1 MKETSAQLVKF
12 FQENTLWQFFS
23 RTWDREEAISGILGG
38 LEALFRG
45 ETLPRGT
52 LLEKAFYA
60 DAIVIRQQL
69 SDKFP
74 WILSLSAVEL
84 ADVFAEVK
92 AELTDIVITK
102 SKNEELSVELY

>member
-38 LEALFRG
+38 LETLFRG
-45 ETLPRGT
+45 ETIPRES

-60 DAIVIRQQL
+60 DAVVTKQQL
-69 SDKFP
+69 SAKFP
-74 WILSLSAVEL
+74 WLGTLGAVEL
-84 ADVFAEVK
+84 SDVFAEVK

-102 SKNEELSVELY
+102 SKNEELSAELY